1 MSRFPSFSVSKHVP
15 CLLFTCLRD
24 LYLVLLEFPR
34 AVSSPERDHTAQ
46 PCDVLRVSGTS
57 TDADGAKGCSE
68 AIGWRWGRPL
78 WDIPHGLFP
87 NRRGLK
93 VELVFPPRG
102 WRVLMGKREPVPGLL
117 GDPPCGQTA
126 FPRVVFNLIVTHVT
140 FSLFLSSFSSG
151 ADISRMP
158 RPHTGPA
165 SLTVPCQR
173 GTIEDLTLTLRH
185 YSKSLVYLQVPC
197 WCCEFYEFG

>member
-1 MSRFPSFSVSKHVP
+1 MCYLSSRGLF
-15 CLLFTCLRD
+15 LLPRD
-24 LYLVLLEFPR
+24 ITPR
-34 AVSSPERDHTAQ
+34 SPAMCCGFQTRQQTQTEQRDVVK
-46 PCDVLRVSGTS
+46 PL
-57 TDADGAKGCSE
+57 
-68 AIGWRWGRPL
+68 GWRWGRPL

-117 GDPPCGQTA
+117 GDPQCGQTA

>member
-1 MSRFPSFSVSKHVP
+1 MSRFPSFSVSKQVP

-24 LYLVLLEFPR
+24 LYLLLLEFPR
-34 AVSSPERDHTAQ
+34 AVSSPERHHTAQ

-68 AIGWRWGRPL
+68 AARMALGAAPL
-78 WDIPHGLFP
+78 WDIPHGLC
-87 NRRGLK
+87 GLK

-102 WRVLMGKREPVPGLL
+102 WRVLMGKRETVPGLL

-158 RPHTGPA
+158 RPHTCPA